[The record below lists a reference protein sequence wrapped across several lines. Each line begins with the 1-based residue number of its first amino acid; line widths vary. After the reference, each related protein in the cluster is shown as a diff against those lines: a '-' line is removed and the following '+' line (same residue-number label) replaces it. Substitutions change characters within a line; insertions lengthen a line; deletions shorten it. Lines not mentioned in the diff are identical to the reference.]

1 MESYYT
7 WENYFGILA
16 AVVMLLLLVP
26 AIFVGLSA
34 GWKRMLSVPAILLIV
49 STALIPVTPF
59 PVLRQVL
66 VSLRPFLI
74 PLALLWPALLIWK
87 LRRPDMRNY
96 QDWIIDTL
104 RESVLVFDSRLCL
117 QGSRGPVEGLSEVLF
132 AALLEEL
139 RGMLRSDASGE
150 GMLRFQDRIYRCRYR
165 QVEGGRLLTLHDLT
179 EEQQLLDE
187 LVEKNRLLERRRAL
201 LNSTEGIDLSV
212 QQEQYR
218 RDITTRIQ
226 DLVREKM
233 KNLLD
238 LIRGPAE
245 TDAVLARAEEAMA
258 DIRAAVSQL
267 VAKGEKT

>member
-7 WENYFGILA
+7 WENYFRILA
-16 AVVMLLLLVP
+16 AVALLVLLVP
-26 AIFVGLSA
+26 AIFIGLSA
-34 GWKRMLSVPAILLIV
+34 GWKRVLSIPAILLIV
-49 STALIPVTPF
+49 STALIPLTPF
-59 PVLRQVL
+59 PVFRQVL

-74 PLALLWPALLIWK
+74 PFALLWPALLIWK
-87 LRRPDMRNY
+87 LRKPDMRNY

-117 QGSRGPVEGLSEVLF
+117 QGSRGSVAGISEDLF

-139 RGMLRSDASGE
+139 RGMLRTDTSGE
-150 GMLRFQDRIYRCRYR
+150 GMLRFRGRIYRCRYR
-165 QVEGGRLLTLHDLT
+165 PVEGGRLMTLHDLT

-187 LVEKNRLLERRRAL
+187 LMEKNRLLERRKAL
-201 LNSTEGIDLSV
+201 LNSTEDIDLSV
-212 QQEQYR
+212 QQEEYR

-226 DLVREKM
+226 NLVRQKL

-245 TDAVLARAEEAMA
+245 TDAVLARAEETMA
-258 DIRAAVSQL
+258 DIRTAVGQF
-267 VAKGEKT
+267 VAKGEKM